1 MQSTPSWFGRK
12 YLTEEEGDVTLTVLN
27 EGSWPA
33 KYHVCKTCKGSRAR
47 MKEGR
52 GRFLAVGGIS
62 SFHLLKDDKVVFQI
76 SISRPDK
83 KETIRSFASWN
94 YITVPSDYTG
104 LILFAP
110 GTFQLRFSTYATAF
124 WRAWVLL
131 YLLKLC
137 FIILDSVLGSLG
149 LLYRVCDFCSLVVRS
164 LVFSPVHFLKYFFVV
179 CYSNLAAL

>member
-62 SFHLLKDDKVVFQI
+62 SFHLAQ
-76 SISRPDK
+76 R
-83 KETIRSFASWN
+83 RQ
-94 YITVPSDYTG
+94 
-104 LILFAP
+104 
-110 GTFQLRFSTYATAF
+110 GTFQLRFSMYAHSEELEF
-124 WRAWVLL
+124 YFICLNYVLL
-131 YLLKLC
+131 
-137 FIILDSVLGSLG
+137 S
-149 LLYRVCDFCSLVVRS
+149 
-164 LVFSPVHFLKYFFVV
+164 
-179 CYSNLAAL
+179 